1 MAFDPIYIF
10 WVQSSKSGY
19 NILLKK
25 SADGGQTFGS
35 QITVFKGKNSTF
47 SGPRFW
53 QGKTRSIYVIWTDGV
68 PQFNPAYNILFK
80 KGTGGGSIF
89 GPTINVNSNDPQLPF
104 LTNSSEVGIAVDSKQ
119 NIYVV
124 SSVSPSHVPDNSKI
138 VLHKSTHGGQT
149 FAPLTTVSNQGT
161 HNSIAIDSK
170 DNIYVSWR
178 QNSQVL
184 LKKSTDGGQT
194 FGPATEISNIG
205 SDIQINI
212 DSQNNVYIS
221 WRTQSQNDEVFV
233 KKSTDGGKTF
243 SKEVNISNS
252 PQDSYNYDITIESK
266 GKLYAVWY
274 EEGVAPA
281 GEILLK
287 KSTDGGNTFGNPI
300 QIAQLVKLS
309 DSHVPKIGI
318 SSNVLYVVWNDATL
332 NNPNSN
338 VLFIKRSTDGGK
350 IFGSSIQIN

>member
-1 MAFDPIYIF
+1 MVFDPIYIF
-10 WVQSSKSGY
+10 WVQSSNPGY

-35 QITVFKGKNSTF
+35 QITVYKGKNSTF

-53 QGKTRSIYVIWTDGV
+53 QDKSKSVCVIWTDGI
-68 PQFNPAYNILFK
+68 PQFNPSYNILFK
-80 KGTGGGSIF
+80 KWTKRSNKFGSA
-89 GPTINVNSNDPQLPF
+89 INVNSNDPKLPF
-104 LTNSSEVGIAVDSKQ
+104 LTNSSEVGIAVDSKAI
-119 NIYVV
+119 IYVV
-124 SSVSPSHVPDNSKI
+124 SSNSPSHALNNSKI
-138 VLHKSTHGGQT
+138 VLHKSIDGGQT

-170 DNIYVSWR
+170 DNIYVSWK

-194 FGPATEISNIG
+194 FGPATAISKIG

-212 DSQNNVYIS
+212 DFQNIVYVS
-221 WRTQSQNDEVFV
+221 WRTESQNDEVFV
-233 KKSTDGGKTF
+233 KKSNDGGKTF
-243 SKEVNISNS
+243 SNEVNISNS
-252 PQDSYNYDITIESK
+252 PQDSYNYDMTIDSK
-266 GKLYAVWY
+266 GKLYVVWY
-274 EEGVAPA
+274 EEGAAPA

-287 KSTDGGNTFGNPI
+287 NSTDGGKTFGNPI
-300 QIAQLVKLS
+300 QITQLVSLS

-318 SSNVLYVVWNDATL
+318 SSNVVYIVRNDATL

-350 IFGSSIQIN
+350 TFGSSTQIN